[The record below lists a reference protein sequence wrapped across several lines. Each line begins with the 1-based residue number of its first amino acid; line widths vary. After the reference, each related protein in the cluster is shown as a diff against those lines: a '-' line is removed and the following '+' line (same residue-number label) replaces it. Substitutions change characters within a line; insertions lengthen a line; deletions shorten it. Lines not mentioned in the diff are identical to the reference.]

1 MSSYIDVV
9 HPERHAPYLDI
20 PDDVVDY
27 LHYLDFVKLRSP
39 RTVNGYYLDLRGFFR
54 YMMQRWQRVADDTPP
69 EEIDLTGI
77 TTADIRTITK
87 HDIFD
92 FLDHARSA
100 DNGPKARAR
109 KLSALKGFFNYM
121 CTQVNRLPA
130 NPTENISLGS
140 PARALPKYLTRDEAV
155 TLLSNIQSDFYE
167 RDYCI
172 LTLFLNCGMRLAE
185 LVTIDMG
192 DFRDDT
198 IRIVGKG
205 SKERLVYLNDACL
218 DALQRYKKVRTSLPN
233 LVDRDALFVSK
244 RTGKRLSARRIEQ
257 IVARCLQSAGLSGRG
272 FSPHKL
278 RHTAATLMYQGG
290 VDMLAYSLI
299 DTVVDSYFGV
309 IEQLND
315 YAEKLEDK
323 ILGRPDPATLEG
335 IHQLKRCVSQ
345 LRRNLHPLREV
356 LGTLHRDA
364 GDFFRADIQL
374 YIRDVYDHTVHILES
389 LEDLRDLATGL
400 LDVYLSTISHRVNLE
415 VRTLT
420 VVATIFMPATLIAGI
435 FGMNFREMPWLADPG
450 GFSYALGCMGVIAT
464 IMLLL
469 FWRRRFV

>member
-69 EEIDLTGI
+69 EEIVLTGI
-77 TTADIRTITK
+77 ATADIRTITK

-140 PARALPKYLTRDEAV
+140 PARALPKYLTQDEAV

-205 SKERLVYLNDACL
+205 NKERLVYLNDACL
-218 DALQRYKKVRTSLPN
+218 DALQRYKKVRASLPN
-233 LVDRDALFVSK
+233 LADRDALFVSK

-290 VDMLAYSLI
+290 VDMLALKEILGHENVSTTQIYTHI
-299 DTVVDSYFGV
+299 NR
-309 IEQLND
+309 EQLKK
-315 YAEKLEDK
+315 AVAAS
-323 ILGRPDPATLEG
+323 P
-335 IHQLKRCVSQ
+335 
-345 LRRNLHPLREV
+345 
-356 LGTLHRDA
+356 
-364 GDFFRADIQL
+364 
-374 YIRDVYDHTVHILES
+374 
-389 LEDLRDLATGL
+389 LATQKYVEQKPSVP
-400 LDVYLSTISHRVNLE
+400 DAPDSHDGEDSPDGSESR
-415 VRTLT
+415 
-420 VVATIFMPATLIAGI
+420 
-435 FGMNFREMPWLADPG
+435 
-450 GFSYALGCMGVIAT
+450 
-464 IMLLL
+464 
-469 FWRRRFV
+469 

>member
-69 EEIDLTGI
+69 EDIVLTGI
-77 TTADIRTITK
+77 ATADIQTITK

-140 PARALPKYLTRDEAV
+140 PARALPKYLTQDEAV

-205 SKERLVYLNDACL
+205 NKERLVYLNDACL
-218 DALQRYKKVRTSLPN
+218 DALQRYKKVRASLPN
-233 LVDRDALFVSK
+233 LADRDALFVSK

-290 VDMLAYSLI
+290 VDMLALKEILGHENVSTTQIYTHI
-299 DTVVDSYFGV
+299 NR
-309 IEQLND
+309 EQLKKAVAASPLATQKYVEQKPSVPD
-315 YAEKLEDK
+315 A
-323 ILGRPDPATLEG
+323 PDPHDGEDSPDG
-335 IHQLKRCVSQ
+335 S
-345 LRRNLHPLREV
+345 
-356 LGTLHRDA
+356 
-364 GDFFRADIQL
+364 
-374 YIRDVYDHTVHILES
+374 ES
-389 LEDLRDLATGL
+389 R
-400 LDVYLSTISHRVNLE
+400 
-415 VRTLT
+415 
-420 VVATIFMPATLIAGI
+420 
-435 FGMNFREMPWLADPG
+435 
-450 GFSYALGCMGVIAT
+450 
-464 IMLLL
+464 
-469 FWRRRFV
+469 

>member
-77 TTADIRTITK
+77 ATADIQTITK

-140 PARALPKYLTRDEAV
+140 PARALPKYLTQDEAV

-290 VDMLAYSLI
+290 VDMLALKEILGHENVSTTQIYTHI
-299 DTVVDSYFGV
+299 NR
-309 IEQLND
+309 EQLKKAVAASPLATQKYVEQKPSASD
-315 YAEKLEDK
+315 A
-323 ILGRPDPATLEG
+323 PDPNDGEYSPDG
-335 IHQLKRCVSQ
+335 S
-345 LRRNLHPLREV
+345 
-356 LGTLHRDA
+356 
-364 GDFFRADIQL
+364 
-374 YIRDVYDHTVHILES
+374 ES
-389 LEDLRDLATGL
+389 R
-400 LDVYLSTISHRVNLE
+400 
-415 VRTLT
+415 
-420 VVATIFMPATLIAGI
+420 
-435 FGMNFREMPWLADPG
+435 
-450 GFSYALGCMGVIAT
+450 
-464 IMLLL
+464 
-469 FWRRRFV
+469 

>member
-54 YMMQRWQRVADDTPP
+54 YMMQRWQRVADDTPL

-257 IVARCLQSAGLSGRG
+257 IVARCLQSAGLSG

-290 VDMLAYSLI
+290 VDMLALKEILGHENVSTTQIYTHI
-299 DTVVDSYFGV
+299 NR
-309 IEQLND
+309 EQLKK
-315 YAEKLEDK
+315 AVAAS
-323 ILGRPDPATLEG
+323 P
-335 IHQLKRCVSQ
+335 
-345 LRRNLHPLREV
+345 
-356 LGTLHRDA
+356 
-364 GDFFRADIQL
+364 
-374 YIRDVYDHTVHILES
+374 
-389 LEDLRDLATGL
+389 LATQKYVEQKPSAS
-400 LDVYLSTISHRVNLE
+400 DAPDSHDGEYSPDGSESR
-415 VRTLT
+415 
-420 VVATIFMPATLIAGI
+420 
-435 FGMNFREMPWLADPG
+435 
-450 GFSYALGCMGVIAT
+450 
-464 IMLLL
+464 
-469 FWRRRFV
+469 

>member
-54 YMMQRWQRVADDTPP
+54 YMMRRWQRVADDTPP
-69 EEIDLTGI
+69 EEIVLTGI
-77 TTADIRTITK
+77 ATADIQTITK

-140 PARALPKYLTRDEAV
+140 PARALPKYLTQDEAV

-218 DALQRYKKVRTSLPN
+218 DALQRYKKVRASLPN
-233 LVDRDALFVSK
+233 LADRDALFVSK

-290 VDMLAYSLI
+290 VDMLALKEILGHENVSTTQIYTHI
-299 DTVVDSYFGV
+299 NR
-309 IEQLND
+309 EQLKK
-315 YAEKLEDK
+315 AVAAS
-323 ILGRPDPATLEG
+323 P
-335 IHQLKRCVSQ
+335 
-345 LRRNLHPLREV
+345 
-356 LGTLHRDA
+356 
-364 GDFFRADIQL
+364 
-374 YIRDVYDHTVHILES
+374 
-389 LEDLRDLATGL
+389 LATQKYVEQKPSVP
-400 LDVYLSTISHRVNLE
+400 DAPDSHDGEDSPDGSESR
-415 VRTLT
+415 
-420 VVATIFMPATLIAGI
+420 
-435 FGMNFREMPWLADPG
+435 
-450 GFSYALGCMGVIAT
+450 
-464 IMLLL
+464 
-469 FWRRRFV
+469 

>member
-69 EEIDLTGI
+69 EEIVLTGI
-77 TTADIRTITK
+77 ATADIQTITK

-140 PARALPKYLTRDEAV
+140 PAKALPKYLTQDEAV

-205 SKERLVYLNDACL
+205 NKERLVYLNDACL
-218 DALQRYKKVRTSLPN
+218 DALQRYKKVRASLPN
-233 LVDRDALFVSK
+233 LADRDALFVSK

-290 VDMLAYSLI
+290 VDMLALKEILGHENVSTTQIYTHI
-299 DTVVDSYFGV
+299 NR
-309 IEQLND
+309 EQLKKAVAASPLATQKYVEQKPSVPD
-315 YAEKLEDK
+315 A
-323 ILGRPDPATLEG
+323 PDPYDGED
-335 IHQLKRCVSQ
+335 S
-345 LRRNLHPLREV
+345 P
-356 LGTLHRDA
+356 A
-364 GDFFRADIQL
+364 GS
-374 YIRDVYDHTVHILES
+374 ES
-389 LEDLRDLATGL
+389 R
-400 LDVYLSTISHRVNLE
+400 
-415 VRTLT
+415 
-420 VVATIFMPATLIAGI
+420 
-435 FGMNFREMPWLADPG
+435 
-450 GFSYALGCMGVIAT
+450 
-464 IMLLL
+464 
-469 FWRRRFV
+469 

>member
-54 YMMQRWQRVADDTPP
+54 YMMRRWQRVADDTPP
-69 EEIDLTGI
+69 EEIVLTGI
-77 TTADIRTITK
+77 ATADIQTITK

-140 PARALPKYLTRDEAV
+140 PARALPKYLTQDEAV

-205 SKERLVYLNDACL
+205 NKERLVYLNDACL
-218 DALQRYKKVRTSLPN
+218 DALQRYKKVRASLPN
-233 LVDRDALFVSK
+233 LADRDALFVSK

-290 VDMLAYSLI
+290 VDMLALKEILGHENVSTTQIYTHI
-299 DTVVDSYFGV
+299 NR
-309 IEQLND
+309 EQLKK
-315 YAEKLEDK
+315 AVAAS
-323 ILGRPDPATLEG
+323 P
-335 IHQLKRCVSQ
+335 
-345 LRRNLHPLREV
+345 
-356 LGTLHRDA
+356 
-364 GDFFRADIQL
+364 
-374 YIRDVYDHTVHILES
+374 
-389 LEDLRDLATGL
+389 LATQKYVEQKPSVP
-400 LDVYLSTISHRVNLE
+400 DAPDSHDGEGSPDGSESR
-415 VRTLT
+415 
-420 VVATIFMPATLIAGI
+420 
-435 FGMNFREMPWLADPG
+435 
-450 GFSYALGCMGVIAT
+450 
-464 IMLLL
+464 
-469 FWRRRFV
+469 

>member
-69 EEIDLTGI
+69 EEIDLTGL
-77 TTADIRTITK
+77 TTDDIRTITK

-92 FLDHARSA
+92 FLDHARSS

-290 VDMLAYSLI
+290 VDMLALKEILGHENVSTTQIYTHI
-299 DTVVDSYFGV
+299 NR
-309 IEQLND
+309 EQLKK
-315 YAEKLEDK
+315 AVAAS
-323 ILGRPDPATLEG
+323 P
-335 IHQLKRCVSQ
+335 
-345 LRRNLHPLREV
+345 
-356 LGTLHRDA
+356 
-364 GDFFRADIQL
+364 
-374 YIRDVYDHTVHILES
+374 
-389 LEDLRDLATGL
+389 LATQKY
-400 LDVYLSTISHRVNLE
+400 VEQKPSTPDAS
-415 VRTLT
+415 
-420 VVATIFMPATLIAGI
+420 
-435 FGMNFREMPWLADPG
+435 DPNDG
-450 GFSYALGCMGVIAT
+450 EYSPDGSES
-464 IMLLL
+464 
-469 FWRRRFV
+469 R

>member
-69 EEIDLTGI
+69 EEINLTGI
-77 TTADIRTITK
+77 TTADIQTITK

-140 PARALPKYLTRDEAV
+140 PARALPKYLTQDEAV

-205 SKERLVYLNDACL
+205 NKERLVYLNDACL
-218 DALQRYKKVRTSLPN
+218 DALQRYKKVRASLPN
-233 LVDRDALFVSK
+233 LADRDALFVSK

-290 VDMLAYSLI
+290 VDMLALKEILGHENVSTTQIYTHI
-299 DTVVDSYFGV
+299 NR
-309 IEQLND
+309 EQLKK
-315 YAEKLEDK
+315 AVAAS
-323 ILGRPDPATLEG
+323 P
-335 IHQLKRCVSQ
+335 
-345 LRRNLHPLREV
+345 
-356 LGTLHRDA
+356 
-364 GDFFRADIQL
+364 
-374 YIRDVYDHTVHILES
+374 
-389 LEDLRDLATGL
+389 LATQKYVEQKPSVP
-400 LDVYLSTISHRVNLE
+400 DTPDSHDGEDSPDGSESR
-415 VRTLT
+415 
-420 VVATIFMPATLIAGI
+420 
-435 FGMNFREMPWLADPG
+435 
-450 GFSYALGCMGVIAT
+450 
-464 IMLLL
+464 
-469 FWRRRFV
+469 

>member
-77 TTADIRTITK
+77 ATADIQTITK

-140 PARALPKYLTRDEAV
+140 PARTLPKYLTQDEAV

-205 SKERLVYLNDACL
+205 NKERIVPMGEVAVWAVRNYLTARPEPYGPEFGDTLFLN
-218 DALQRYKKVRTSLPN
+218 RFGKSLS
-233 LVDRDALFVSK
+233 RVSMFTIVK
-244 RTGKRLSARRIEQ
+244 RQAML
-257 IVARCLQSAGLSGRG
+257 AGIHKEI
-272 FSPHKL
+272 SPHTF
-278 RHTAATLMYQGG
+278 RHSFATH
-290 VDMLAYSLI
+290 LI
-299 DTVVDSYFGV
+299 ENG
-309 IEQLND
+309 
-315 YAEKLEDK
+315 A
-323 ILGRPDPATLEG
+323 
-335 IHQLKRCVSQ
+335 
-345 LRRNLHPLREV
+345 
-356 LGTLHRDA
+356 
-364 GDFFRADIQL
+364 
-374 YIRDVYDHTVHILES
+374 
-389 LEDLRDLATGL
+389 DLRVVQEMLGHESITTTEIYTHIDSSTWQQS
-400 LDVYLSTISHRVNLE
+400 VLSHH
-415 VRTLT
+415 
-420 VVATIFMPATLIAGI
+420 P
-435 FGMNFREMPWLADPG
+435 
-450 GFSYALGCMGVIAT
+450 
-464 IMLLL
+464 
-469 FWRRRFV
+469 RR